1 MRRGDQVRFWFVI
14 ALLVG
19 LQFAV
24 RSHLGDDRIAPDF
37 LLLALLTFTI
47 RSRPG
52 QSATAGFIVGLI
64 GDALTPAS
72 FGAGALA
79 HTIVGYLSSWAKAVF
94 FADNLLVNGGL
105 FFAGTWLRNAILVLA
120 SGKFAGSQLTWE
132 LVVWSPLE
140 GLTTAF
146 AGIVMLMI
154 FRGWLSVR
162 VGES

>member
-1 MRRGDQVRFWFVI
+1 VRRGDNLRFLFVI

-19 LQFAV
+19 LQFSV
-24 RSHLGDDRIAPDF
+24 RSHLGDERIAPDF
-37 LLLALLTFTI
+37 LLLALLIYTI

-52 QSATAGFIVGLI
+52 PSAAAGFVVGLI

-120 SGKFAGSQLTWE
+120 SGKFSGSQLTWE
-132 LVVWSPLE
+132 LFIWSPLE
-140 GLTTAF
+140 GATTAV
-146 AGIVMLMI
+146 AGIVMLVI
-154 FRGWLSVR
+154 FRQWLATR
-162 VGES
+162 VG